1 MAEENDNL
9 EEIETIEIDEDKIQ
23 GYIVDEDGEEIGV
36 VILDED
42 GDEVEIYYDEDMDVE
57 DIDDEDDPLSSI
69 FEIEVDEDDILY
81 YLMSKEGKE
90 IGFVMRDEDGEKV
103 EYFYPEEDEAE
114 EDPETKPEKAKD
126 DGVTKEDLKDM
137 ASTFK
142 DLAMEG
148 YSAIADIMDEVDD
161 MRDSLDAIN
170 PKKRRQA
177 RREAQRKAASE
188 SKKED

>member
-9 EEIETIEIDEDKIQ
+9 EEVETIEIDEDKIQ

-42 GDEVEIYYDEDMDVE
+42 GDEVEIYYDEDMEVE

-103 EYFYPEEDEAE
+103 EYFYPEEDEE
-114 EDPETKPEKAKD
+114 EEPETKPEKAKD
-126 DGVTKEDLKDM
+126 DGVTKDDLKDM